1 MMSSGRGVSNLEPL
15 EPEPSNLGRSNF
27 GPARAPFPA
36 ARACCVTLT
45 SSVSTSRDGGI
56 SRRP

>member
-15 EPEPSNLGRSNF
+15 GPEPSNLGRANF
-27 GPARAPFPA
+27 EPERSPFPG

-45 SSVSTSRDGGI
+45 SSVCTSRDGGI